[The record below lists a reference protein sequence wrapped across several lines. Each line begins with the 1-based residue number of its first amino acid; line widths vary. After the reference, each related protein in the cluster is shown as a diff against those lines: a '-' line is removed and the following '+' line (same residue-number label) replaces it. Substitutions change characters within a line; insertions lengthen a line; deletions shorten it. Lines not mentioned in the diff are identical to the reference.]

1 MQVAEVKRVLRYW
14 LDAPAALVQSVES
27 TGFSGARLWHIES
40 AGRQFAL
47 RRWPDG
53 GMSASRLAEVHAFQR
68 RLAEAKCPVPSPLV
82 CRHGTSFVKVDGR
95 LWELSPWMPGVADYH
110 AQPSR
115 EKLQAAFQAL
125 AAIHNAS
132 DGSSAGKRSGDTPVG
147 TSAAIERRCA
157 RLDALVHE
165 GCAELSAAIEASEN
179 SEAKTL
185 ARSAIRLAMEAA
197 PGQSSE
203 LRSLRHEIFFL
214 AWCLRDVWH
223 EHILFTGDRVTGV
236 IDFGAAAVD
245 TPAGD
250 VARLLGSMAGDNDE
264 HRRFALAAYESIRP
278 LWPVERDA
286 INYFD
291 SSGVVLAVLNWIH
304 WLFRDSSVLAP
315 SVDRSAA
322 IDRFKRLVDRLRF
335 LSVSR

>member
-1 MQVAEVKRVLRYW
+1 MQVTELKRVLRHW
-14 LDAPAALVQSVES
+14 LDDPAALVRSVQR

-53 GMSASRLAEVHAFQR
+53 AMSASRLAEVHAFQG
-68 RLAEAKCPVPSPLV
+68 RLAEVNCPVPSPLI
-82 CRHGTSFVKVDGR
+82 CRHGTSFVKVGGR

-115 EKLQAAFQAL
+115 EKLRAAFQTL

-132 DGSSAGKRSGDTPVG
+132 DDSSAGKRSDDTPVG

-165 GCAELSAAIEASEN
+165 GCAELSAAIEASEK
-179 SEAKTL
+179 SETKSL

-197 PGQSSE
+197 PGQWSE

-223 EHILFTGDRVTGV
+223 EHILFTEDRVTGV
-236 IDFGAAAVD
+236 IDFGAASVD

-250 VARLLGSMAGDNDE
+250 VARLLGSMAGDNSE
-264 HRRFALAAYESIRP
+264 HRRFSLAAYESIRP

-286 INYFD
+286 IDYFD

-304 WLFRDSSVLAP
+304 WLFRDSSALTP

-322 IDRFKRLVDRLRF
+322 IDRFKRQVERLRF
-335 LSVSR
+335 LAEAR